1 MENTQTHRSH
11 AKQSAR
17 RLESIDD
24 LKVLTGRKDIDRCQ
38 PGTSHVP
45 FNYSSIAPLTVPA
58 HKPVKAVYIKR
69 FLELMTLTGK
79 MIWMTFG
86 ILKCVCWMR
95 QKVVGT

>member
-69 FLELMTLTGK
+69 FLELMTLTEK
-79 MIWMTFG
+79 
-86 ILKCVCWMR
+86 
-95 QKVVGT
+95 